1 MKYLFRKLN
10 RRILYPVAT
19 IYEFFTDFDLRKFS
33 SAFLILFAAVDVL
46 GSIAIIINMRKK
58 IGYIDARKT
67 ATVVGIIMITFLFIG
82 PTMLALFSV
91 DTSSFALAGSVILF
105 LLGMEMSLNIN
116 IFKIETDT
124 ESSSVVP
131 LAFPMIVGTGT
142 LATLI
147 TLKATYKTI
156 NVLCGTLVNLL
167 LIYLVLKHSEW
178 IEAKLGKLG
187 ISIIHKITGIILL
200 SIAVKLFKTHCF
212 S

>member
-1 MKYLFRKLN
+1 MT
-10 RRILYPVAT
+10 T

-33 SAFLILFAAVDVL
+33 SAFLILFAAVDV
-46 GSIAIIINMRKK
+46 SSTAIIINMRKK

-82 PTMLALFSV
+82 QTMLDLLSV

-105 LLGMEMSLNIN
+105 LLGIEMSLNIN
-116 IFKIETDT
+116 IFKIETDA

-147 TLKATYKTI
+147 TLKAMYKTI

-167 LIYLVLKHSEW
+167 LIYLVLKHSER
-178 IEAKLGKLG
+178 IEVKLGKLG
-187 ISIIHKITGIILL
+187 ISIICKITGIILL